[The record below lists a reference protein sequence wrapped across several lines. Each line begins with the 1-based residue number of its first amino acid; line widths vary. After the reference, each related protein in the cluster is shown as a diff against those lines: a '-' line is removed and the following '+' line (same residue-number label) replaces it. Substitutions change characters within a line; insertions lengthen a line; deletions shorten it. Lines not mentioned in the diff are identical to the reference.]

1 MKRAPTSGV
10 TARSLLC
17 GAAIA
22 CGISVGAPYGN
33 MVLRGSYMAL
43 DFSTAG
49 AIFLFFLF
57 TFFVHTFL
65 GLLHP
70 RLVLNR
76 EELVIVYIMGIVGC
90 SIPTMGLT
98 EYLLPIIS
106 GGTYYASM
114 ENEWRELIHPYIR
127 PWLVPQDA
135 EAVKFFY
142 EGSPRGYPLHW
153 KAWLAPLMAWI
164 PLVLAVYFSMI
175 CIVVVLRRQRIERER
190 LTFPLVQVPLA
201 II

>member
-1 MKRAPTSGV
+1 MKRPPSGV

-33 MVLRGSYMAL
+33 MGLRGSYMAL

-49 AIFLFFLF
+49 AIFLLFLF

-70 RLVLNR
+70 GLSLSR
-76 EELVIVYIMGIVGC
+76 EELVLVYIMGIVGC
-90 SIPTMGLT
+90 SLPTMGLT

-106 GGTYYASM
+106 GGTYYPST
-114 ENEWRELIHPYIR
+114 ENE
-127 PWLVPQDA
+127 
-135 EAVKFFY
+135 
-142 EGSPRGYPLHW
+142 
-153 KAWLAPLMAWI
+153 
-164 PLVLAVYFSMI
+164 
-175 CIVVVLRRQRIERER
+175 
-190 LTFPLVQVPLA
+190 
-201 II
+201 